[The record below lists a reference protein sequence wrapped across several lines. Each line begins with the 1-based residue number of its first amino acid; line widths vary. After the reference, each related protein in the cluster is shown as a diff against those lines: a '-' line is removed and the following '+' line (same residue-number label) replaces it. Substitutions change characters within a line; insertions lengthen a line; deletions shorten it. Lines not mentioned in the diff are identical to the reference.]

1 MWGIFS
7 KLRKANEKKDSQ
19 DIPEIN
25 QTLNEIIET
34 ETEILITDP
43 NDSIF
48 YELSNKEEEIIE
60 YHNKISEIYLERL
73 FLLPQIV
80 NETDC
85 SLDNAFLFFLF
96 DEVGVEKLQEETFK
110 SALMEFIMEKGIFDY
125 KNIQEIIKF
134 VEENFLYINEVE
146 FDNGLLDGSRNFV
159 NRNLAVYSNLTLIK
173 EPISYDVKFLYA
185 SKNHTH
191 ELVIE
196 NLLSDFVNESLFI
209 VKFNGYVFKLNEK
222 QKNELKNFLHTE
234 NVKSRQVKSEKYA
247 VIKRHI
253 EELDDETEKLIYN
266 FINELPKSIFLT
278 PTMYRVGE
286 CVLLQD
292 VYLSDII
299 GKNTAQHNNAIY
311 SILHD
316 NIELYNLLKHIK
328 SEEFYKLERIL
339 LNRVN
344 IQEELIKAFVWEAI
358 QRQAPRY
365 FADKWISD
373 FGYYFIQEKLRNK
386 SIDDYIGIYCNIQE
400 IKTLEEENISYL
412 TYFLMNNK
420 VLSFNESTHYL
431 DYFDVIEE
439 KVKSINDE
447 ISLLK
452 FEEKLLKQQSNELIA
467 FNDLDLL
474 TGYEFESYIT
484 ELFKKM
490 GYFSTTTKSSGDQG
504 IDVIAERNGIKF
516 GIQTKCYSSKVS
528 NSAIQETV
536 AGIAFH
542 NCDRGIVI
550 TNNFFTQSA
559 IDLASKND
567 IILWDRDILREKFE
581 EFT

>member
-1 MWGIFS
+1 M
-7 KLRKANEKKDSQ
+7 
-19 DIPEIN
+19 
-25 QTLNEIIET
+25 
-34 ETEILITDP
+34 
-43 NDSIF
+43 
-48 YELSNKEEEIIE
+48 
-60 YHNKISEIYLERL
+60 
-73 FLLPQIV
+73 LPQIV
-80 NETDC
+80 NETNC

-247 VIKRHI
+247 VIERHI

-452 FEEKLLKQQSNELIA
+452 FEEKLLKQQSNEVIA

-490 GYFSTTTKSSGDQG
+490 GYFSITTKSSGDQG